1 METVHGIGID
11 IVNIARIEQAV
22 HRWGARF
29 LHRTFTP
36 GEIAYCAAKTV
47 PWQHYSGRFA
57 AKEAV
62 FKALGTGWS
71 QGIGWLDVEICVDQN
86 SGQPTVQLS
95 EACLSMLGHPESVR
109 VLITMSHDKEYAI
122 AQAMILLT
130 RHAVSEEIPQG
141 TNFS

>member
-11 IVNIARIEQAV
+11 IVNIARIEKAI
-22 HRWGARF
+22 HRWGERF
-29 LHRTFTP
+29 LRRTFTP
-36 GEIAYCAAKTV
+36 AEIAYCAAKTV

-71 QGIGWLDVEICVDQN
+71 RGIGWLDVEICVDPE
-86 SGQPTVQLS
+86 SGQPTAHLS
-95 EACLSMLGHPESVR
+95 DTCLHVLGCPDSVR

-122 AQAMILLT
+122 AQAMILT
-130 RHAVSEEIPQG
+130 HHASV
-141 TNFS
+141 